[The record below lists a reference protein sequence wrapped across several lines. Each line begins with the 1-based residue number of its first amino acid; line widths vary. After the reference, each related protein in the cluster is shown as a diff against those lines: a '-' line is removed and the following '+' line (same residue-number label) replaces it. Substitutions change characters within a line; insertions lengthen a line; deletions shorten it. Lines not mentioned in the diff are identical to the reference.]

1 MIQWLIIE
9 VRESL
14 ECVVSECI
22 LSMTVFGHIVRPKI
36 VYYVLSETL
45 LGNKV
50 AQNTTSIPI
59 IRKIGRNSILKEI
72 KWEKLAVW
80 LQKKY

>member
-1 MIQWLIIE
+1 
-9 VRESL
+9 
-14 ECVVSECI
+14 
-22 LSMTVFGHIVRPKI
+22 MTVFGHIVRPKI

>member
-1 MIQWLIIE
+1 
-9 VRESL
+9 
-14 ECVVSECI
+14 
-22 LSMTVFGHIVRPKI
+22 MTVFAHIVRPKI
-36 VYYVLSETL
+36 VYYVLSEIL

-59 IRKIGRNSILKEI
+59 IAKIGRNSILKEI

-80 LQKKY
+80 WQKKY